1 MTFLQAIAL
10 GILQGVTEF
19 LPVSSSGHLV
29 LFQNLLGLK
38 DPELAFDV
46 AVHMGTLAAVCI
58 YFRKDIAA
66 IATQT
71 GKWLFN
77 SQWRSRQPAPS
88 EVRIAGLIL
97 VGSIPTAII
106 GIGFHGIGDLLFSSV
121 LLVGFMLIVT
131 GFWMWFTRYKKEP
144 DLSNSVP
151 GTGSALLIGIAQ
163 GMAII
168 PGVSRSGA
176 TIAAALYLG
185 IDRTTAARFSFLLSI
200 PAIAGAALLN
210 AIDAPITGTARLP
223 VILAGTAAA
232 GTMGY
237 AALSLLVYLVKKGKL
252 AFFAPYC
259 WIIGILIV
267 ILAW

>member
-10 GILQGVTEF
+10 GIIQGVTEF

-38 DPELAFDV
+38 NPELAFDV

-58 YFRKDIAA
+58 YFRNDIAA
-66 IATQT
+66 ISIQT

-77 SQWRSRQPAPS
+77 SPWRSRQATPS
-88 EVRIAGLIL
+88 EVRMAGLVL
-97 VGSIPTAII
+97 AGSIPTAIM
-106 GIGFHGIGDLLFSSV
+106 GIGFHGIADRLFSSV

-131 GFWMWFTRYKKEP
+131 GFWMWFTRYKQEP
-144 DLSNSVP
+144 DLSNSAP

-168 PGVSRSGA
+168 PGISRAGA

-185 IDRTTAARFSFLLSI
+185 IDRSTAARFSFLLSI

-210 AIDAPITGTARLP
+210 VIDAPAGGSALLP
-223 VILAGTAAA
+223 VILAGAAA
-232 GTMGY
+232 AAATGY

-259 WIIGILIV
+259 WLVGGLIV